1 MTQAKA
7 VEDMRRDYKTV
18 PEAAAILGVRPGTL
32 YAYIYRRQVIP
43 ADAVQKVG
51 TGWIIR
57 ADWIRKRKEK
67 KGDTMKKL
75 LTMESL
81 TATYYDSGDH
91 VLQFEP
97 GDGRKIFVTV
107 RGLGPVDDEYYW
119 DDEDNLSRALAEVEE
134 EDIRLYTPPSSWGLS
149 L

>member
-1 MTQAKA
+1 M
-7 VEDMRRDYKTV
+7 YKDDWITV
-18 PEAAAILGVRPGTL
+18 PEAAAILDIRPGTL

-57 ADWIRKRKEK
+57 ADWIKKRQQRQQKKE
-67 KGDTMKKL
+67 DTMKNL
-75 LTMESL
+75 LTMQNL
-81 TATYYDSGDH
+81 TATHYDEPDH
-91 VLQFEP
+91 TLQFEP

-119 DDEDNLSRALAEVEE
+119 DDENTLTQALTEVEE
-134 EDIRLYTPPSSWGLS
+134 EDIEVQ
-149 L
+149 